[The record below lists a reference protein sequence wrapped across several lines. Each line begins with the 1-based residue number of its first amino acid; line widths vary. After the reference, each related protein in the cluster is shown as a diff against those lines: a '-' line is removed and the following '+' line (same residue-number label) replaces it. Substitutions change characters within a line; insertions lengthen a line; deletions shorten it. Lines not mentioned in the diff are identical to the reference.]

1 MIMAKEKKMVKKDD
15 IKVTTSQK
23 TAIDLAEMI
32 NAKFKTEIAVAEGGA
47 PKKVEA
53 ISTGSMLLDVALG
66 VGGLPRGRVIEIFGP
81 EASGK
86 TTLTLHLA
94 AEAQQRGLQV
104 VFIDAEH
111 ALDPQ
116 YAQRIGVKMNE
127 LLIVQPDYGEQAF
140 DVADTLIE
148 SGQVGLIIIDSVAAL
163 TPQAELEGTMED
175 HGMGQHARLMSKGL
189 RRITAKAAKNN
200 VQIVFINQLRM
211 KIGVMFGSPETT
223 TGGEALKFYASTRL
237 RVSRT
242 KSQVTGADHEK
253 VGIMKVKIQKNKVAV
268 PFKECEIPVIYG
280 EGIDQIGETYAFAKE
295 VGIFKTTGGSHYY
308 KGIGKFTTLAGDE
321 IQNDENDKTNRFA
334 TKGSDA
340 LEELKK
346 NDKFYQLVRKQVKE
360 ALQKIV
366 SGEMIIAEEETK
378 AIEA

>member
-1 MIMAKEKKMVKKDD
+1 MAKEKKMVKKDD
-15 IKVTTSQK
+15 VKVTDNQK
-23 TAIDLAEMI
+23 NALDLADMI
-32 NAKFKTEIAVAEGGA
+32 NSKFKTEIAVAEGGA
-47 PKKVEA
+47 PKKVPA

-66 VGGLPRGRVIEIFGP
+66 VGGLPQGRIIEIFGP

-94 AEAQQRGLQV
+94 AEAQSKGMQV
-104 VFIDAEH
+104 AFIDAEH

-127 LLIVQPDYGEQAF
+127 LLIVQPDNGEQAF

-148 SGQVGLIIIDSVAAL
+148 SGKVQVIIIDSVAAL
-163 TPQAELEGTMED
+163 TPQQELEGTMED
-175 HGMGQHARLMSKGL
+175 QGMGVHARLMSKGL

-200 VQIVFINQLRM
+200 VMVILINQLRM

-242 KSQVTGADHEK
+242 KSTIAGADHDK
-253 VGIMKVKIQKNKVAV
+253 VGIMKVMIKKNKVSV
-268 PFKECEIPVIYG
+268 PFKECEIPVIFG

-308 KGIGKFTTLAGDE
+308 KGTGKVTLLSGE
-321 IQNDENDKTNRFA
+321 ELQNDENDKTNRFA

-340 LEELKK
+340 MEEMKK
-346 NDKFYQLVRKQVKE
+346 NEKFYQLVRKQVKE
-360 ALQKIV
+360 ALQRIV
-366 SGEMIIAEEETK
+366 SGEMVLKDEDTK
-378 AIEA
+378 AIEG

>member
-1 MIMAKEKKMVKKDD
+1 MAKEKKLVKKDEV
-15 IKVTTSQK
+15 KVSGGQK
-23 TAIDLAEMI
+23 TALELAEMI
-32 NAKFKTEIAVAEGGA
+32 NSKFKTEIAVAEGGA

-66 VGGLPRGRVIEIFGP
+66 VGGLPQGRIVEIFGP

-94 AEAQQRGLQV
+94 AEAQAKGMQV
-104 VFIDAEH
+104 AFIDAEH

-127 LLIVQPDYGEQAF
+127 LLIVQPDNGEQAF

-148 SGQVGLIIIDSVAAL
+148 SGKVGLIIIDSVAAL

-175 HGMGQHARLMSKGL
+175 QGMGIHARLMSKGL

-200 VQIVFINQLRM
+200 VLVVLINQLRL
-211 KIGVMFGSPETT
+211 KIGVMFGNPETT

-242 KSQVTGADHEK
+242 KSTVAGADHEK

-268 PFKECEIPVIYG
+268 PFKECEIPVVFG
-280 EGIDQIGETYAFAKE
+280 EGIDQVGETYAFAKE

-308 KGIGKFTTLAGDE
+308 KGSGKFTLSSGEE
-321 IQNDENDKTNRFA
+321 IQNDENDKANRFA

-340 LEELKK
+340 LDELKK
-346 NDKFYQLVRKQVKE
+346 NEKFYNLVRKQVKE
-360 ALQKIV
+360 KLQQIV
-366 SGEMIIAEEETK
+366 SGELVLSEEETK